1 MPAPSNSLLVISAM
15 FAKSFLDS
23 AKQSCQGVLI
33 ERQVSPH
40 SISRYS
46 DDNETG
52 YEKDGTDRAVKLCAV
67 EVKGL
72 GHQGELADHA
82 EIEYD
87 AAQNHQ
93 RDANEGT
100 ENGDSLFW
108 LLPCV
113 FLWTVIAE
121 VEATNFCA
129 LSLAQVFERLLGTGN
144 VIKSAEIPG
153 ADPIGQAFMP
163 NIDIR

>member
-1 MPAPSNSLLVISAM
+1 MTALDSNGSVSRHTTLMQAPSNSLLVISAM
-15 FAKSFLDS
+15 FAKSFIGFS
-23 AKQSCQGVLI
+23 ETEPPGVLI

-52 YEKDGTDRAVKLCAV
+52 CEKDGTDRAVKLCAV

-87 AAQNHQ
+87 AA
-93 RDANEGT
+93 
-100 ENGDSLFW
+100 
-108 LLPCV
+108 
-113 FLWTVIAE
+113 
-121 VEATNFCA
+121 
-129 LSLAQVFERLLGTGN
+129 
-144 VIKSAEIPG
+144 
-153 ADPIGQAFMP
+153 
-163 NIDIR
+163 